1 MIGVGFVK
9 LSEEE
14 LEKRHKEGACFKCNR
29 KGHYSR
35 DCRVARSF
43 SNQENYRKDT
53 GNGGPKMVQVRGI
66 EDCLF
71 PENSRLVQLSRVF
84 MSLTPEERSDVRHL
98 YNAGQDF

>member
-14 LEKRHKEGACFKCNR
+14 LERRRKEGACFKCNR

-35 DCRVARSF
+35 ECQDARSF
-43 SNQENYRKDT
+43 PNQGNYRKDP
-53 GNGGPKMVQVRGI
+53 GNRGPNMVQVRGI
-66 EDCLF
+66 EDRLF
-71 PENSRLVQLSRVF
+71 PEDSRLVQLSRIF
-84 MSLTPEERSDVRHL
+84 MSLTPEERSGVRHL